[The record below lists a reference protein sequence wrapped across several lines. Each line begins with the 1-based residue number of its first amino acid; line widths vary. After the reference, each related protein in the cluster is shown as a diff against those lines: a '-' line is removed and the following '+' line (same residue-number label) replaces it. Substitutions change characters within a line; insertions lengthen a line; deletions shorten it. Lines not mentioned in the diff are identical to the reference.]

1 MGAVWPVAFIDS
13 QGAGELGVAPQIRQ
27 PDPNPG
33 MGHGHLESPRA
44 ATPDEGLR
52 TPLVGLPRRDRF
64 YAIRLRQLAHIDV
77 DETRAAALWRSVARH
92 RRELT
97 NQLGRDVG
105 QRVALLDYIV
115 NVEPQLAEPQI
126 IDRPALEAM
135 ETRAVMDGVSGLH
148 NRAHFETALA
158 WETERS
164 MRYGR
169 PASLLLL
176 DLDGFKAVNDS
187 HGHRV
192 GDQVLQ
198 AVGALILR
206 HVRAA
211 DIPCRYGGDEFAVIL
226 PDTPPQVA
234 AGVAERICED
244 INVWF
249 ARNDVAGSRV
259 TMAASCGVASLPLP
273 ERAIG
278 GLFEVADRALYE
290 AKRSGGGRVIML
302 KGEES
307 AL

>member
-1 MGAVWPVAFIDS
+1 M
-13 QGAGELGVAPQIRQ
+13 GVAPNIRQ
-27 PDPNPG
+27 PDG
-33 MGHGHLESPRA
+33 SHDLGTGHGQPRSRPPE
-44 ATPDEGLR
+44 TDVR
-52 TPLVGLPRRDRF
+52 STPLAGLPRRDRF

-77 DETRAAALWRSVARH
+77 DEARAAALWRSVGRH

-97 NQLGRDVG
+97 NLLGRDVG

-115 NVEPQLAEPQI
+115 NIEPQLAEPQI

-135 ETRAVMDGVSGLH
+135 ENRAVMDAVSGLH
-148 NRAHFETALA
+148 NRAHFETALE

-164 MRYGR
+164 LRYGR

-176 DLDGFKAVNDS
+176 DLDGFKAVNDT

-226 PDTPPQVA
+226 PDTPPQIA

-244 INVWF
+244 INTWF
-249 ARNDVAGSRV
+249 AGNDVSGSRV
-259 TMAASCGVASLPLP
+259 SMAASCGVASLPLP

-278 GLFEVADRALYE
+278 SLFEVADRALYE
-290 AKRSGGGRVIML
+290 AKRSGGGRVVML
-302 KGEES
+302 KGEAA

>member
-1 MGAVWPVAFIDS
+1 MG
-13 QGAGELGVAPQIRQ
+13 LAPNIRQ
-27 PDPNPG
+27 PDDSHDPG
-33 MGHGHLESPRA
+33 RGSLKPRSQPPE
-44 ATPDEGLR
+44 TDVR
-52 TPLVGLPRRDRF
+52 HTPLAGLPRRDRF

-77 DETRAAALWRSVARH
+77 DEARAAALWRSVARH

-97 NQLGRDVG
+97 NKLGRDVG

-115 NVEPQLAEPQI
+115 NIEPQLAEPQI

-135 ETRAVMDGVSGLH
+135 ENRAVMDAVSGLH
-148 NRAHFETALA
+148 NRAHFETALE

-164 MRYGR
+164 LRYGR

-176 DLDGFKAVNDS
+176 DLDGFKAVNDT

-226 PDTPPQVA
+226 PDTPPHIA

-244 INVWF
+244 INTWF
-249 ARNDVAGSRV
+249 ARNDVAGNRV
-259 TMAASCGVASLPLP
+259 AMAASCGVASLPLP

-290 AKRSGGGRVIML
+290 AKRSGGGRVVL
-302 KGEES
+302 LSGRETG
-307 AL
+307 L